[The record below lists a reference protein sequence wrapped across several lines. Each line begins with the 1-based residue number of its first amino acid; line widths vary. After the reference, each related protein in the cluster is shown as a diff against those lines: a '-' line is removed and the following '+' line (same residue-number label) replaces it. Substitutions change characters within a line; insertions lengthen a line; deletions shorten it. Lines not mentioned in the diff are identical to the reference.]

1 MNNEFQDTTTHNTF
15 LWIKIKDLIK
25 SITKNSDDYD
35 EKYLKIKFNSELLL
49 NKMIE
54 IRNATIV
61 LRVVFHKKI
70 AGFS

>member
-25 SITKNSDDYD
+25 WITKNSDDHD

-49 NKMIE
+49 KKTIE

-61 LRVVFHKKI
+61 LRVIFHKKI

>member
-49 NKMIE
+49 NKTIE
-54 IRNATIV
+54 IRNATIL
-61 LRVVFHKKI
+61 LRVIFHKKI

>member
-49 NKMIE
+49 KKTIE

-61 LRVVFHKKI
+61 LRVIFHKKI

>member
-1 MNNEFQDTTTHNTF
+1 MNNEFQDTPTHNTF